1 MFCKNCGK
9 DIKDSKF
16 CPYCGEKGVDET
28 NEVNAEEKNQEN
40 TAPSERDSNHA
51 KSKKGIIAGGAV
63 ALVIVVIVG
72 TVFLTK
78 NRNVSDEKEVE
89 VSEAIE
95 ETTQNVEEPEEEET
109 DVADEESEVVE
120 EEETDVEEEETNE
133 DKAESQVLE
142 TPRIREIKR
151 EANSESEVC
160 KFDRDGDLINYERTR
175 MSDGEQVISSFDYT
189 YLLDESGNKIYG
201 LFPDGFYENG
211 GCLVDIKD
219 GPLLSGVTIEFF
231 WGANKQPGGSECCE
245 YIYDDQNRLTSAKNS
260 YISYKTK
267 ENAYSQSIKEAN
279 LIYDNNIVSYYAKT
293 DYENGFY
300 QEEEWKEKY
309 DSNNRPIEHFDDVF
323 RDSTGSTG
331 ESSDV
336 EYAYDNIGRLV
347 SKSDMYDVSKWEYDE
362 EGRLVHSEE
371 PYANQDYEYD
381 ESGRILKHYK
391 SGFWTKY
398 YNYDEKNLCVS
409 INLIADNPASN
420 PERVINAK
428 NEGYDPE
435 TEFIFTYDDKNR
447 LIKAQMCDI
456 LNDEESGPLWSE
468 PYEITIEYDE
478 NNLPICIKS
487 SRDDA
492 TPREDFEE
500 ILRQQYSEEAQNV
513 LFHENYSFSIFD
525 FGNFS
530 YVTD

>member
-1 MFCKNCGK
+1 MGGRKMFCKNCGK

-109 DVADEESEVVE
+109 DVVDEESEVVE

-151 EANSESEVC
+151 VGDNGSNVW
-160 KFDRDGDLINYERTR
+160 KFDSDGDIIYREEILYIDEYQNYSRE
-175 MSDGEQVISSFDYT
+175 SYT

-201 LFPDGFYENG
+201 LVPKNFNG
-211 GCLVDIKD
+211 LCFWGIKKD
-219 GPLLSGVTIEFF
+219 GPLLSTATFESYNDGKKGQVYCFE
-231 WGANKQPGGSECCE
+231 NL
-245 YIYDDQNRLTSAKNS
+245 YDDQNQLVSTKGAYNFYNDQEVFS
-260 YISYKTK
+260 YQTMHEASFAYDDDIISCNEKSLQDGECYM
-267 ENAYSQSIKEAN
+267 E
-279 LIYDNNIVSYYAKT
+279 VS
-293 DYENGFY
+293 
-300 QEEEWKEKY
+300 WKEKY
-309 DSNNRPIEHFDDVF
+309 DSNNQIIEYFDGIT
-323 RDSTGSTG
+323 RYS
-331 ESSDV
+331 
-336 EYAYDNIGRLV
+336 ADNINEMENIEYKYDDAGRLI
-347 SKSDMYDVSKWEYDE
+347 SKSGEKAYNWEYDE
-362 EGRLVHSEE
+362 EGKLVHYES
-371 PYANQDYEYD
+371 PYSNEDYEYD
-381 ESGRILKHYK
+381 ELGRTLKHY
-391 SGFWTKY
+391 SAGLCTKY

-409 INLIADNPASN
+409 INLIADSPASN

-447 LIKAQMCDI
+447 LIKARMCDI

-478 NNLPICIKS
+478 NNLPICIKPNKE
-487 SRDDA
+487 DA
-492 TPREDFEE
+492 TLWSDFID
-500 ILRQQYSEEAQNV
+500 ILRRQYSEEIQKT
-513 LFHENYSFSIFD
+513 LFYQDAFYFAMGD
-525 FGNFS
+525 FS

>member
-40 TAPSERDSNHA
+40 TAPSERESSHA

-95 ETTQNVEEPEEEET
+95 ETTQSVQEPEEEET
-109 DVADEESEVVE
+109 DVADEESEVVA

-151 EANSESEVC
+151 VGDNRSNVW
-160 KFDRDGDLINYERTR
+160 KFDSDGDITHYEYTFKTDEFQTFL
-175 MSDGEQVISSFDYT
+175 STDYT
-189 YLLDESGNKIYG
+189 YLLDGNGNKAYG
-201 LFPDGFYENG
+201 LIPEKVSYSEENG
-211 GCLVDIKD
+211 EALKSTVISEDFTNGEK
-219 GPLLSGVTIEFF
+219 T
-231 WGANKQPGGSECCE
+231 GSIQTE
-245 YIYDDQNRLTSAKNS
+245 YFYDDQNRLVSAKS
-260 YISYKTK
+260 SDITYEVQGMAASRIMTD
-267 ENAYSQSIKEAN
+267 AN
-279 LIYDNNIVSYYAKT
+279 CTYDNNIASC
-293 DYENGFY
+293 YEKREWDSGY
-300 QEEEWKEKY
+300 STERTWKEKY
-309 DSNNRPIEHFDDVF
+309 DSENRIIECFDSVES
-323 RDSTGSTG
+323 DSSGK
-331 ESSDV
+331 V
-336 EYAYDNIGRLV
+336 EEKEDIEYKYDDAGRLI
-347 SKSDMYDVSKWEYDE
+347 SKSDEHTYNWEYDE
-362 EGRLVHSEE
+362 EGRLLHSESFLGSI
-371 PYANQDYEYD
+371 DFEYD
-381 ESGRILKHYK
+381 ESGRVLKYYN
-391 SGFWTKY
+391 SGLWTKY

-409 INLIADNPASN
+409 INLIADSPASN

-456 LNDEESGPLWSE
+456 LNREESGPLWSE
-468 PYEITIEYDE
+468 PYEITIDYGE
-478 NNLPICIKS
+478 NNLPICIRSDK
-487 SRDDA
+487 
-492 TPREDFEE
+492 EDVTLWSTGISD
-500 ILRQQYSEEAQNV
+500 ILRQQYSEETQKV
-513 LFHENYSFSIFD
+513 LFYDNNNILNV
-525 FGNFS
+525 GNFS

>member
-51 KSKKGIIAGGAV
+51 KRKKGIIAGGAV

-78 NRNVSDEKEVE
+78 DRNVSDEKEVE

-142 TPRIREIKR
+142 TPQIREVKR
-151 EANSESEVC
+151 VGDNGSNVW
-160 KFDRDGDLINYERTR
+160 KFDSDGDIIRYESVSK
-175 MSDGEQVISSFDYT
+175 SDNDQFGFNEDYT
-189 YLLDESGNKIYG
+189 YLLDGSGNKTYG
-201 LFPDGFYENG
+201 LIPKGLGVRRGFG
-211 GCLVDIKD
+211 QMVD
-219 GPLLSGVTIEFF
+219 GPLLSTIRSENLLNGEKMDSGQTDFF
-231 WGANKQPGGSECCE
+231 
-245 YIYDDQNRLTSAKNS
+245 YDAQNRLVSAKDS
-260 YISYKTK
+260 DITYEIDEWSTAGWST
-267 ENAYSQSIKEAN
+267 ENADFT
-279 LIYDNNIVSYYAKT
+279 YDNNIISCHEKT
-293 DYENGFY
+293 ESDDGYSTNSTERT
-300 QEEEWKEKY
+300 WKEKY
-309 DSNNRPIEHFDDVF
+309 DSENRIIEYFDSV
-323 RDSTGSTG
+323 
-331 ESSDV
+331 
-336 EYAYDNIGRLV
+336 
-347 SKSDMYDVSKWEYDE
+347 KSDSLGNTEEEEDIEYKYDDAGRAVGGNQKYDE
-362 EGRLVHSEE
+362 EGRLLHSESSLGSV
-371 PYANQDYEYD
+371 DYEYD
-381 ESGRILKHYK
+381 ESGRILKHYS
-391 SGFWTKY
+391 SGFWTEY

-409 INLIADNPASN
+409 INLVADSPASN

-447 LIKAQMCDI
+447 LIKAQVCDI
-456 LNDEESGPLWSE
+456 LNREESGPLWSE
-468 PYEITIEYDE
+468 PYEITIDYGE
-478 NNLPICIKS
+478 NNLPICIRSDKGDVTLWS
-487 SRDDA
+487 DISD
-492 TPREDFEE
+492 
-500 ILRQQYSEEAQNV
+500 ILRQQYSEETQKV
-513 LFHENYSFSIFD
+513 LFYDMNILRVGD
-525 FGNFS
+525 IS

>member
-40 TAPSERDSNHA
+40 TAPSERESSHA

-95 ETTQNVEEPEEEET
+95 ETTQNVEKPEEEET

-142 TPRIREIKR
+142 TPRIREVKWVGD
-151 EANSESEVC
+151 NGSNVW
-160 KFDRDGDLINYERTR
+160 KFDSDGDITHYES
-175 MSDGEQVISSFDYT
+175 MLKSDEYQDVSSTDYT
-189 YLLDESGNKIYG
+189 YLLDENGNKVYG
-201 LFPDGFYENG
+201 LIPEGVSYYGGKDKVLISTVVGEDFTNG
-211 GCLVDIKD
+211 EK
-219 GPLLSGVTIEFF
+219 T
-231 WGANKQPGGSECCE
+231 GSDQVE
-245 YIYDDQNRLTSAKNS
+245 YIYDDQNRLVSEKNS
-260 YISYKTK
+260 RITYEVQGVAASWFMTDT
-267 ENAYSQSIKEAN
+267 NCT
-279 LIYDNNIVSYYAKT
+279 YDNNIVYCHEKMESDGGYST
-293 DYENGFY
+293 ERT
-300 QEEEWKEKY
+300 WKEKY
-309 DSNNRPIEHFDDVF
+309 DSENRIIEYFDSVKS
-323 RDSTGSTG
+323 DSLGNT
-331 ESSDV
+331 EEEEDI
-336 EYAYDNIGRLV
+336 EYKYDDAGRLI
-347 SKSDMYDVSKWEYDE
+347 SKSGENTDNWEYDE
-362 EGRLVHSEE
+362 EGRLLHSEGFLGSI
-371 PYANQDYEYD
+371 DFEYD
-381 ESGRILKHYK
+381 ESGRVLKYYN
-391 SGFWTKY
+391 SGLWTKY

-409 INLIADNPASN
+409 INLIADSPASN

-456 LNDEESGPLWSE
+456 LNREESGPLWSE
-468 PYEITIEYDE
+468 PYEITIDYGE
-478 NNLPICIKS
+478 NNLPICIRSDKGDVTLWS
-487 SRDDA
+487 DISD
-492 TPREDFEE
+492 
-500 ILRQQYSEEAQNV
+500 ILRQQYSEETQKV
-513 LFHENYSFSIFD
+513 LFYDMNILRVGD
-525 FGNFS
+525 IS